1 MIKVIAVGLFIGTL
15 SVVFEYFFIMKLLPI
30 TKIKNIQ
37 LITQASEKIKNF
49 LRVVLTLSAYL
60 APLVII
66 LIIYQSIYDSPENE
80 FGKHNELV
88 FLGIS
93 MPLWGV
99 SMIYFMFREIVK
111 KETENSKT
119 N

>member
-1 MIKVIAVGLFIGTL
+1 MIRVIAIGLFVGTL
-15 SVVFEYFFIMKLLPI
+15 SIVYEYFFIVRLLPI
-30 TKIKNIQ
+30 TKIKNMQ
-37 LITQASEKIKNF
+37 LLTNVSEKINNLF
-49 LRVVLTLSAYL
+49 RAIFTLTVYL

-66 LIIYQSIYDSPENE
+66 LIIYQSIYNSPENE
-80 FGKHNELV
+80 LGKHNELV